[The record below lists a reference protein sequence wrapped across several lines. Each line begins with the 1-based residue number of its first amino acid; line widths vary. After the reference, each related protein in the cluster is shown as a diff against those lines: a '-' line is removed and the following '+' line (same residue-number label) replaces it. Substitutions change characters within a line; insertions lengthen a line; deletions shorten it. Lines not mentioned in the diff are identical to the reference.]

1 MDEAFRVTFEV
12 GRDGMTLRSLR
23 RLAMRAP
30 AGEPQREGPADTP
43 GRFVELRDAHGTTF
57 YRRHIDH
64 IIPDTMEFP
73 TGDPQRPLGRSRP
86 TQRPC
91 ILPVLVPAAKDARSV
106 AVVEVFARRPRAADA
121 KSEHPALSPRD
132 IVSIDLP
139 LEDRTDGHGA
149 GHVGPDPTAASRPV
163 LDLIEGN
170 DQMP

>member
-1 MDEAFRVTFEV
+1 MAPGFSAADRDGLHEIGSKGTGMDEAFRVTFEV

-30 AGEPQREGPADTP
+30 AGEPQGDGPVDTP
-43 GRFVELRDAHGTTF
+43 GRFVELRDADGAAL

-73 TGDPQRPLGRSRP
+73 SGDPQRPLSRGRP

-91 ILPVLVPAAKDARSV
+91 ILPVLVPVATGARSV
-106 AVVEVFARRPRAADA
+106 AVVEVLARRPSAAGA
-121 KSEHPALSPRD
+121 KNENPAMRPRD

-139 LEDRTDGHGA
+139 
-149 GHVGPDPTAASRPV
+149 
-163 LDLIEGN
+163 
-170 DQMP
+170 

>member
-30 AGEPQREGPADTP
+30 AGEPQRDGPADTP
-43 GRFVELRDAHGTTF
+43 GRFVELRDAHGTAL

-73 TGDPQRPLGRSRP
+73 TGDPQRPLNRGRP
-86 TQRPC
+86 MPRPC
-91 ILPVLVPAAKDARSV
+91 ILPVLVPVAKDARSV

-121 KSEHPALSPRD
+121 TNEHPAMRPRD

-139 LEDRTDGHGA
+139 
-149 GHVGPDPTAASRPV
+149 
-163 LDLIEGN
+163 
-170 DQMP
+170 

>member
-30 AGEPQREGPADTP
+30 AGDPEREGQAETP
-43 GRFVELRDAHGTTF
+43 GRFVELRDARGTAL

-73 TGDPQRPLGRSRP
+73 TGDPQRPLSHGRP
-86 TQRPC
+86 MQRPC
-91 ILPVLVPAAKDARSV
+91 ILPVLVPVSKDARSV
-106 AVVEVFARRPRAADA
+106 AVVEVAMRRPRATGA
-121 KSEHPALSPRD
+121 KKESAAIRPRD

-139 LEDRTDGHGA
+139 RDGKA
-149 GHVGPDPTAASRPV
+149 D
-163 LDLIEGN
+163 
-170 DQMP
+170 